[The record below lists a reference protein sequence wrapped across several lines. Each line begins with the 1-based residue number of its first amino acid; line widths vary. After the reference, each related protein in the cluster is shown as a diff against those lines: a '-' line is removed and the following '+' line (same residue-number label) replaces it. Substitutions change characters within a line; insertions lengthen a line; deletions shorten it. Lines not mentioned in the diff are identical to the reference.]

1 MFVVGNFI
9 GALARVLDV
18 ALSLYMWVVII
29 RALISWVSPDPYNPI
44 VVFLHRATEP
54 LLRPLRR
61 RLPTTGMGIDFSPL
75 ILILG
80 IIFLQKFLVE
90 SLYTLALRLH

>member
-9 GALARVLDV
+9 GAVARVLDV
-18 ALSLYMWVVII
+18 ALSLYMWVVVI
-29 RALISWVSPDPYNPI
+29 RALVSWVSPDPYNP
-44 VVFLHRATEP
+44 VVMFLHRTTEP
-54 LLRPLRR
+54 LLRPVRR
-61 RLPTTGMGIDFSPL
+61 RLPTAGLGIDFSPV

-90 SLYTLALRLH
+90 SLYALALRLH